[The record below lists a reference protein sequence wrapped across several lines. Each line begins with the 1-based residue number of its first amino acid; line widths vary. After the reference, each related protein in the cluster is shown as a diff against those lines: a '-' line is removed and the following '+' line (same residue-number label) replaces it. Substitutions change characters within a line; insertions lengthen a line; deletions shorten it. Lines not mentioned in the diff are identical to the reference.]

1 MTLDHQYPNQ
11 IENFVQGTE
20 QDRATGRFLTSHRLI
35 TRWGHICLSE
45 MAIYEHVLSQSWSN
59 YMFYISE
66 QYDMAIQDFME
77 VCSRDE
83 KGQIPATVK
92 MSEILPS
99 DIPSQGLPKTA
110 SFRSDQR
117 LEPDSQR
124 EGQSCSH
131 CSTTKTSLWR
141 RRGGR
146 LVCNACALYEKLHGE
161 PRPAHLL
168 NQDIRKRNRTDPNR
182 RCR

>member
-1 MTLDHQYPNQ
+1 
-11 IENFVQGTE
+11 
-20 QDRATGRFLTSHRLI
+20 
-35 TRWGHICLSE
+35 
-45 MAIYEHVLSQSWSN
+45 
-59 YMFYISE
+59 MFYISE
-66 QYDMAIQDFME
+66 QYDIAIQDFME
-77 VCSRDE
+77 IRSRDE

-99 DIPSQGLPKTA
+99 DIPSQALPNSL
-110 SFRSDQR
+110 SFRPDQG

-124 EGQSCSH
+124 GIPSCSH

-168 NQDIRKRNRTDPNR
+168 NQDIRKRNRTDSNR
-182 RCR
+182 RCRRR